1 MADRVTTGSDSRN
14 FRGKPGC
21 LCKWVSRGDFFNAYC
36 IAPITGAG
44 ILAAKFEIGEIT
56 CFQKQLQTN

>member
-1 MADRVTTGSDSRN
+1 MGV
-14 FRGKPGC
+14 F
-21 LCKWVSRGDFFNAYC
+21 VSVLAEGAFFNAYC